1 VHEPSWKDGLRLL
14 LAASMLVAG
23 ALRAAEGEPALHE
36 SEREVRYVELQPAFV
51 TNYGFAE
58 GGRLKYVKTDVSVR
72 VSTQEAEMATR
83 YHLPALRNAL
93 VLLLSR
99 QDEAAVSTSGGREM
113 LKAQALEE
121 LNAILEAEEGRP
133 LVDDLLFTNF
143 VVQR

>member
-1 VHEPSWKDGLRLL
+1 MRLAEAYPDDPAA
-14 LAASMLVAG
+14 LAPLY
-23 ALRAAEGEPALHE
+23 L
-36 SEREVRYVELQPAFV
+36 RYVELQPAFV
-51 TNYGFAE
+51 TNYGFSE

-72 VSTQEAEMATR
+72 ESTQEAEMATR